1 MAAYANNT
9 TKATYEEPYAAAMR
23 KGYLDSMFNFAN
35 QPTPV
40 PVRQVAGL
48 DPYEMRARELSGGLG
63 GFTPYMQQGSQ
74 MMQGGYGTQQQGR
87 GMYGRGA
94 DVTNL
99 GIGMYGRGA
108 NLTDQGAGLYGTAGG
123 YQDQAAG
130 MYAPGAAKQFYDP
143 YEDSVVQQTLA
154 DLKEANIGTNIAD
167 KAGQIGQ
174 GAFGGSRGRLMAGER
189 QRQLGRGAAEA
200 VGQIR
205 SRGFEGA
212 RTAAQNAGS
221 GLSQIGSQ
229 FGSYGQGLGTLGGQY
244 GNFGQGMGQ
253 LGGQFGQFGQGLG
266 SLGSQM
272 GTMGT
277 NFAGLGTTGQS
288 NLLTQIKA
296 LQGLGQGARGI
307 QDDMYG
313 AQFDAATNL
322 AAEPGNRM
330 GMYGKALQGLL
341 PNTGAATTFGNE
353 AGVNPLAG
361 LLQLLGAIR

>member
-9 TKATYEEPYAAAMR
+9 TVAKYEEPWAGAMR

-40 PVRQVAGL
+40 PVRQYAGL
-48 DPYEMRARELSGGLG
+48 DPMEMQARRMAPGLG
-63 GFTPYMQQGSQ
+63 GFSPYIQQGSQ
-74 MMQGGYGTQQQGR
+74 MMQGGYGAQQQGQD
-87 GMYGRGA
+87 MYGRGA
-94 DVTNL
+94 DATNL
-99 GIGMYGRGA
+99 GIGMYGRGS
-108 NLTDQGAGLYGTAGG
+108 NLVDQGAGMYGTAGG
-123 YQDQAAG
+123 YQDAAAG

-154 DLKEANIGTNIAD
+154 DLKEAGIGTGISD
-167 KAGQIGQ
+167 RAGQIGQ
-174 GAFGGSRGRLMAGER
+174 GAFGGSRGRLMEGER
-189 QRQLGRGAAEA
+189 SRQMGRGAAEA
-200 VGQIR
+200 VGKIR

-229 FGSYGQGLGTLGGQY
+229 FGSYGQGMGNLGGQY
-244 GNFGQGMGQ
+244 GNFGQGLGG

-272 GTMGT
+272 GSMGS
-277 NFAGLGTTGQS
+277 NFAGLGMQGQEGLM
-288 NLLTQIKA
+288 NQIGTLSKM
-296 LQGLGQGARGI
+296 GGQARGI
-307 QDDMYG
+307 QNDMFG
-313 AQFDAATNL
+313 SQFNAATSL

-330 GMYGKALQGLL
+330 SMYGKALQGLL
-341 PNTGAATTFGNE
+341 PSTGAATTFGNE

-361 LLQLLGAIR
+361 LLQLLGAIK

>member
-40 PVRQVAGL
+40 PVKQVAGL
-48 DPYEMRARELSGGLG
+48 DPYEMRAREMAPGLG
-63 GFTPYMQQGSQ
+63 GFSPYIQQGSQ
-74 MMQGGYGTQQQGR
+74 MMQGGYGAQQEGR

-94 DVTNL
+94 DATNL

-123 YQDQAAG
+123 YQDAAAG
-130 MYAPGAAKQFYDP
+130 MYAPGAGKQFYDP
-143 YEDSVVQQTLA
+143 YEDNVVQQTLA
-154 DLKEANIGTNIAD
+154 DLKEAGIGTGISD
-167 KAGQIGQ
+167 RAGQIDQ
-174 GAFGGSRGRLMAGER
+174 GAFGGSRGRLMEGER
-189 QRQLGRGAAEA
+189 SRQLGRGAAEA
-200 VGQIR
+200 VGKIR

-212 RTAAQNAGS
+212 RAAAQNAGS

-229 FGSYGQGLGTLGGQY
+229 FGSYGQGIGQLGGQY

-272 GTMGT
+272 GTMGQG
-277 NFAGLGTTGQS
+277 FGKMGMLGQ
-288 NLLTQIKA
+288 
-296 LQGLGQGARGI
+296 QGLMNQMDTFSQMGKGARGI
-307 QDDMYG
+307 QDTMYG
-313 AQFDAATNL
+313 AQFNAANQL
-322 AAEPGNRM
+322 AAEPRNRM
-330 GMYGKALQGLL
+330 SFYGQGLQNLL
-341 PNTGAATTFGNE
+341 PSTGAATTFGNE

-361 LLQLLGAIR
+361 LLQLLGAIK

>member
-1 MAAYANNT
+1 MAAYSNNT
-9 TKATYEEPYAAAMR
+9 TVAKYEEPYAAAMR

-244 GNFGQGMGQ
+244 GNFGQG
-253 LGGQFGQFGQGLG
+253 LGGLGSQFGQFGQGLG

-288 NLLTQIKA
+288 NLLTQMGA
-296 LQGLGQGARGI
+296 LSKMGGQARGI

-313 AQFDAATNL
+313 AQFDAANRL
-322 AAEPGNRM
+322 AAEPRNRM
-330 GMYGKALQGLL
+330 SFYGQGLQNLL
-341 PNTGAATTFGNE
+341 PSTGASTTFGNE